1 MLFIFIYQVQA
12 EETIKKMLP
21 LLKRNIMKHLIF
33 ILTLIAILTGCTT
46 RQEPIDFQ
54 QVLEVA
60 QTRADQ
66 AKSLSEDTLLTQAL
80 AHYQTLVPKD
90 SARLSQATILT
101 AHHYWWK
108 GEKTKAYDLLES
120 IADTNRIALEAL
132 LDLSSRDY
140 NYEACYK
147 YLKRILKDESEDD
160 FWLQQSWATLHFYI
174 NQPQECERLFDNLPQ
189 YIRTPQDSALYWQ
202 KVLRNHA
209 DISSDYG
216 KQEKA
221 IHLQEQVLNHF
232 IGKDN
237 SQVAFSHASLARY
250 HLLLNN
256 LKKAEHH
263 LLQADK
269 YADDTF
275 KNSLT
280 MTGYMELLKS
290 IMNYATNK
298 RINMIEWANFVN
310 SLQERASIKQAITDA
325 KEENNRLLIERNLK
339 LTIEKQ
345 RTQLILIYTGISLA
359 ILIAGLIFYYQ
370 KRKQQMEEKEEELE
384 TLRQLITE
392 SQQHTEIKDDRFF
405 KRIMLQQLGII
416 RMAAS
421 NPTTANQEL
430 IRRMSEIVD
439 GQVPVDSLL
448 NWEDLYHTIDYTY
461 EGFYTRIKEEYGEFL
476 NEKEIQLCCLLKANF
491 STKEISIVSS
501 QGVRTVYQRKTVIRQ
516 KLGMEEKGDIT
527 VFLSNHV

>member
-1 MLFIFIYQVQA
+1 
-12 EETIKKMLP
+12 
-21 LLKRNIMKHLIF
+21 MKQLIF
-33 ILTLIAILTGCTT
+33 ILILCLTGCTT

-54 QVLEVA
+54 QVLEAA
-60 QTRADQ
+60 QVRANQ
-66 AKSLSEDTLLTQAL
+66 AKSLSEDTLLVQAL
-80 AHYQTLVPKD
+80 EYYQTLEPKD
-90 SARLSQATILT
+90 SARLSQATIL
-101 AHHYWWK
+101 AAYHYWWK
-108 GEKTKAYDLLES
+108 GEKQRAYDLLES
-120 IADTNRIALEAL
+120 IADTDEEAL
-132 LDLSSRDY
+132 ITLIDLASKD
-140 NYEACYK
+140 NDFKACYE
-147 YLKRILKDESEDD
+147 YLKPLVKDDSEDT
-160 FWLQQSWATLHFYI
+160 FWIQQTWAALHFYL
-174 NQPQECERLFDNLPQ
+174 NQPEECERLFDNITQ
-189 YIRTPQDSALYWQ
+189 YIRTPEDSSLYWHQ
-202 KVLRNHA
+202 ALPNHA
-209 DISSDYG
+209 DIISDYG
-216 KQEKA
+216 KHEKA
-221 IHLQEQVLNHF
+221 IQLQEQVLNHF
-232 IGKDN
+232 IGKD
-237 SQVAFSHASLARY
+237 STRVAWSHASLARY

-256 LKKAEHH
+256 LKKAERH
-263 LLQADK
+263 LSLAEEN
-269 YADDTF
+269 ADDNF
-275 KNSLT
+275 RYNPALAS
-280 MTGYMELLKS
+280 YMQMLKS
-290 IMNYATNK
+290 ILIYAMHK
-298 RINMIEWANFVN
+298 RINMKEWALYTN
-310 SLQERASIKQAITDA
+310 SLGNNAVIKEAMIDA

-448 NWEDLYHTIDYTY
+448 NWEDLYHTIDYIY
-461 EGFYTRIKEEYGEFL
+461 EGFYTRIKEQYGELL

-527 VFLSNHV
+527 DFLSNHV